1 MKTWVSFF
9 LVLVLCKAFEENLIW
24 ELNSE
29 NFQASFE
36 YQPRMMI
43 LFWSRSTEAS
53 QRIHAEC
60 KLAAKKLSTHLIR
73 IGSVNCDS
81 FPSLCSQYNVTQTP
95 QYLYFDAGDHY
106 EYKDSTNAEDVFKY
120 ILPRYK
126 SSLEYLKQ
134 TDDVFSLF
142 KANRISFL
150 YIGKDSNA
158 LKIMKDLSIKFIE
171 TVFYVSEL
179 SDYKETMRTSSD
191 FVLHRGGEMVFYN
204 GEIELSAIETF
215 LKTQSPVKILDFN
228 EETIKLVFDQKKAA
242 LFLFRKEV
250 ERNKFQ
256 DFGKLADRYEGK
268 FVFVAADLSA
278 KGKNINKLAHA
289 LGLNPNIQPL
299 VVLLSIKETF
309 YKYRTATVDFEGL
322 NDFINSY
329 YSGTLLQYYK
339 SEAIPTEPSES
350 GVIEIVGLNHEET
363 VLNPE
368 KDVLA
373 LYFTVQHPESTSI
386 LPIFEKLALNYEH
399 VPNIQLVKMDIVFNE
414 AKDLIIPHLPLIK
427 FYPRHNKA
435 GIPYSGDLTLFGL
448 QSFVLAQFKP
458 PTPDL

>member
-1 MKTWVSFF
+1 MIIWVS
-9 LVLVLCKAFEENLIW
+9 LVFAMCTAIEENLIW

-29 NFQASFE
+29 NLQASLE

-43 LFWSRSTEAS
+43 LFWSQSSEAS
-53 QRIHAEC
+53 QKIYAEC
-60 KLAAKKLSTHLIR
+60 KLAAKKLNTHLIR

-81 FPSLCSQYNVTQTP
+81 FPSLCSQYNTTQTP
-95 QYLYFDAGDHY
+95 HYLYFDTNDHY
-106 EYKDSTNAEDVFKY
+106 QYKDSMYAEDIFNY

-126 SSLEYLKQ
+126 SSLESLKQ
-134 TDDVFSLF
+134 TDDVLSIF
-142 KANRISFL
+142 KSNRISFL
-150 YIGKDSNA
+150 YIGNDTNP

-171 TVFYVSEL
+171 IKFYVSDS
-179 SDYKETMRTSSD
+179 SDNKEIMRTSSD
-191 FVLHRGGEMVFYN
+191 FVLHRGGEMIFYS
-204 GEIELSAIETF
+204 GEIEFNNIESF
-215 LKTQSPVKILDFN
+215 LQKNSPVKILDFN
-228 EETIKLVFDQKKAA
+228 EETVKLVFEQKKTA
-242 LFLFRKEV
+242 LFLFRKEM

-268 FVFVAADLSA
+268 FVFVVADLTA

-289 LGLNPNIQPL
+289 LGLNPSIQPL
-299 VVLLSIKETF
+299 VVLLSIKET
-309 YKYRTATVDFEGL
+309 YNKYRTATLDFEGL

-339 SEAIPTEPSES
+339 SEAIPTDPPES
-350 GVIEIVGLNHEET
+350 GVIEVVGLNHDET
-363 VLNPE
+363 ISNPE

-373 LYFTVQHPESTSI
+373 LYYTVQHPESTSI

-399 VPNIQLVKMDIVFNE
+399 IPNIQLVKMDIVFNE
-414 AKDLIIPHLPLIK
+414 AKNLVIPHLPLIK
-427 FYPRHNKA
+427 FYPRHKKA

-458 PTPDL
+458 PSSDL